1 MSKPDRV
8 HISIGR
14 TWSIEK
20 YDVIRV
26 DVGLE
31 SDVREDETLEDT
43 KIRLTLEAVETVKA
57 TMSIAE
63 EETGLESE

>member
-8 HISIGR
+8 RISIGR
-14 TWSIEK
+14 TWSIQK

-31 SDVREDETLEDT
+31 SDVRADETLEDT

-57 TMSIAE
+57 TMTIAE
-63 EETGLESE
+63 EETGLESN